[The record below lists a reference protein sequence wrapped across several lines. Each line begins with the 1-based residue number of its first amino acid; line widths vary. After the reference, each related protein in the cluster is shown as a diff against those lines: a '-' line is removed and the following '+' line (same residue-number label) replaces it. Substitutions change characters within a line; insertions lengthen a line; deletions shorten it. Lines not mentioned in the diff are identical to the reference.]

1 MFNKYIQTSNRLPGT
16 KKLGKGNT
24 IRIPY
29 TDPFERERYYAFT
42 KHRAQAN
49 FRGEPYE
56 LTHEDWCELW
66 PYDKFVCRGRGG
78 QDLCLSRQ
86 CHAQSWNINNVKVC
100 TRREHL
106 KRNGEFRRYE

>member
-1 MFNKYIQTSNRLPGT
+1 MFNKYIPQSTRLPGQAR
-16 KKLGKGNT
+16 GKGNT
-24 IRIPY
+24 IRLPF

-49 FRGEPYE
+49 FRNEPYE

-66 PYDKFVCRGRGG
+66 PQELFLQRGRGG
-78 QDLCLSRQ
+78 LDLCLSRQ
-86 CHAQSWNINNVKVC
+86 CTACAWSKDNVRVV

-106 KRNGEFRRYE
+106 KRNGEFRRYA